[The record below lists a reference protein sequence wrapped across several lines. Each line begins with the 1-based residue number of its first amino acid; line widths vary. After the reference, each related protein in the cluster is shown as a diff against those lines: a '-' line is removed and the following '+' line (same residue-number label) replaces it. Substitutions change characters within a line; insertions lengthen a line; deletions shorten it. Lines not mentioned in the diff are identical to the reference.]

1 MLGEGNTGI
10 GCWEVLRQFPT
21 APTEPHDGTRW
32 YYWAFSMS
40 IFENM
45 SDVCHTSTQSS
56 VCIESTPL
64 PCTELSAQSALRAT
78 PLPSTELMT
87 LKGDGTYLKVT
98 KISRDKDN
106 EERRAWVVSR
116 LSFGGQGSW
125 YCLQPTQQN
134 KSKCLKMISVIWGK
148 FTFFSIIAHEN
159 TRVILPTSP
168 SSESLS
174 FSSLF
179 SFFPSIFD
187 LCCEG
192 RGFLGPWFSFGCD
205 REMQAQ
211 AAGMRNEP
219 SVF

>member
-1 MLGEGNTGI
+1 
-10 GCWEVLRQFPT
+10 
-21 APTEPHDGTRW
+21 
-32 YYWAFSMS
+32 
-40 IFENM
+40 
-45 SDVCHTSTQSS
+45 
-56 VCIESTPL
+56 
-64 PCTELSAQSALRAT
+64 
-78 PLPSTELMT
+78 MT

-148 FTFFSIIAHEN
+148 FTLFSIIAHEN

-179 SFFPSIFD
+179 SFYFWFVLWRERFLRPMVLLWVWQGNASAGCWDEEWAIS
-187 LCCEG
+187 LLVWSREG
-192 RGFLGPWFSFGCD
+192 TCLRSVL
-205 REMQAQ
+205 
-211 AAGMRNEP
+211 AARP
-219 SVF
+219 PLSSCLSRIWAVHKP